1 MAEFSVSQSI
11 VVDKDPE
18 TVFDAVADF
27 GTWSPWLIAE
37 PDAKVTVTRTLL
49 AEHERCGPRQN
60 NPEPF

>member
-49 AEHERCGPRQN
+49 A
-60 NPEPF
+60 